1 MAVKLFISAFCNA
14 ALSVLLYVAEKKTF
28 LKKSPYALKQIIFGL
43 LFGAVAAFSSTEYGG
58 FDVGGAIMNVRDA
71 SPLCAGLI
79 FGAPAGIIAGIIGGA
94 FRYSATFWGIAGSYT
109 QLACSVSTVLAG
121 VIAALLRKFMFD
133 NKKTTWIYGVGI
145 AMITEVLHMLMIFFT
160 NMNDVSTAFGF
171 VKSCTVPMVVANGVA
186 VGAAVFLVSVIGKE
200 KVSFEKSRKQ
210 ISKTFQMWLLVCIV
224 IAFVFTSIFTSV
236 LQTRMSETETESVIE
251 INLNDVYEDI
261 SDYSDESLLEKTVKI
276 ADDYINGEDVTHL
289 AEKYNV
295 IEVNIVDENGI
306 IVSSNNSEFVGFDMS
321 SGEQSSEFLVLL
333 SGEENQFVQSYRPM
347 SYNSEIMRKY
357 AAVVLPEKGF
367 LQVGYDSA
375 QFGSDIDSFVGKV
388 AKNRH
393 IGNSGFVVICDED
406 FNIVTLDSEHYGENL
421 YKLGIW
427 LDTENVAPGEIFET
441 EVNSVAHILEYRFAE
456 GYYIVGAI
464 PVSEAMFMKD
474 VSVYVN
480 VFMEIFIF
488 AALFVLIYFLIK
500 RIIIDNIRKINAS
513 LSQITNGNLN
523 VTVDVRSN
531 EEFASLS
538 DDINS
543 TVDTLKRYI
552 DQAAARID
560 EELEFAKQIQ
570 CSSLPTIFPNR
581 TEFDLYA
588 QMNTAKEVGGDF
600 YDFYITNSNTV
611 AFLVADVS
619 GKGIPA
625 AMFMMKAKAIIKDLT
640 ESGLEPS
647 EVFTK
652 ANEKLCENNDAGM
665 FVTAWLGVLDISTG
679 NLKFANAGHN
689 PPLIKRL
696 DKDFEYLKD
705 RSGMVLAGMDGLKYR
720 KNETTLLPGEKI
732 YLYTDGV
739 TEAVNE
745 SEELYGEKRLLNIVC
760 SVKNETA
767 EKICSTVKKDVD
779 NFVGVAPQFDDI
791 TMLCLEFKAKS
802 ESGESIK

>member
-1 MAVKLFISAFCNA
+1 
-14 ALSVLLYVAEKKTF
+14 
-28 LKKSPYALKQIIFGL
+28 
-43 LFGAVAAFSSTEYGG
+43 
-58 FDVGGAIMNVRDA
+58 
-71 SPLCAGLI
+71 
-79 FGAPAGIIAGIIGGA
+79 
-94 FRYSATFWGIAGSYT
+94 
-109 QLACSVSTVLAG
+109 
-121 VIAALLRKFMFD
+121 
-133 NKKTTWIYGVGI
+133 
-145 AMITEVLHMLMIFFT
+145 
-160 NMNDVSTAFGF
+160 
-171 VKSCTVPMVVANGVA
+171 
-186 VGAAVFLVSVIGKE
+186 
-200 KVSFEKSRKQ
+200 
-210 ISKTFQMWLLVCIV
+210 
-224 IAFVFTSIFTSV
+224 
-236 LQTRMSETETESVIE
+236 
-251 INLNDVYEDI
+251 
-261 SDYSDESLLEKTVKI
+261 
-276 ADDYINGEDVTHL
+276 
-289 AEKYNV
+289 
-295 IEVNIVDENGI
+295 
-306 IVSSNNSEFVGFDMS
+306 
-321 SGEQSSEFLVLL
+321 
-333 SGEENQFVQSYRPM
+333 
-347 SYNSEIMRKY
+347 
-357 AAVVLPEKGF
+357 
-367 LQVGYDSA
+367 
-375 QFGSDIDSFVGKV
+375 
-388 AKNRH
+388 
-393 IGNSGFVVICDED
+393 
-406 FNIVTLDSEHYGENL
+406 
-421 YKLGIW
+421 
-427 LDTENVAPGEIFET
+427 
-441 EVNSVAHILEYRFAE
+441 
-456 GYYIVGAI
+456 
-464 PVSEAMFMKD
+464 MKD

-652 ANEKLCENNDAGM
+652 ANEKLCENNGAGM

-745 SEELYGEKRLLNIVC
+745 SEELYGEKRLLNIIC